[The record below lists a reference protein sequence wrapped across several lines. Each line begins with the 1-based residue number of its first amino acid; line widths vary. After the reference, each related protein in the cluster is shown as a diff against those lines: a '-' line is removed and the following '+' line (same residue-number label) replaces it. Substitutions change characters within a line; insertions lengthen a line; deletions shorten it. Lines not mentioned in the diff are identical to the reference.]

1 MANALTGNFGPL
13 AAIGY
18 VQEQGELG
26 RKRGIDNQLNQLASL
41 SYSANTPQAQ
51 QANLSQVAALD
62 RSAAADQQKA
72 FQSQQDRNQ
81 QRLYGIAQG
90 FKKVAPVNR
99 QAYYDNWAVP
109 QLRAMGLGDQ
119 PAYDEAGVMSLADQ
133 IIAMGPGGAAGLQPT
148 DVRSFEMMTAGLSP
162 EDRERARR
170 INLGLDGRQSSA
182 AIGYQKV
189 KGPDGIERLVA

>member
-81 QRLYGIAQG
+81 QR
-90 FKKVAPVNR
+90 
-99 QAYYDNWAVP
+99 
-109 QLRAMGLGDQ
+109 
-119 PAYDEAGVMSLADQ
+119 
-133 IIAMGPGGAAGLQPT
+133 
-148 DVRSFEMMTAGLSP
+148 
-162 EDRERARR
+162 
-170 INLGLDGRQSSA
+170 
-182 AIGYQKV
+182 
-189 KGPDGIERLVA
+189 